1 MLSRASGTRPGIDLR
16 RDAARSRQTSCWR
29 IETCLYGLYAVP
41 RLHFVQE
48 PENYFALT
56 EQLETTGRGSPARG
70 APLLAEVV
78 RVTRCARR
86 GLHCWPHFPNQVS
99 TLDIARAR
107 GSIECGQAGG
117 AVAPAHRDRTQ
128 PALKAI
134 RNTATPRPTAA
145 WAISGARIENLCAAV
160 RSRSD
165 GWVLRDQLAFLAWSK
180 RSRTTF
186 PASRKVLES
195 LRI

>member
-1 MLSRASGTRPGIDLR
+1 VIWPLVFCWSPSLRADVVACFRHETQHRAPARCRPI
-16 RDAARSRQTSCWR
+16 TSTTCGR
-29 IETCLYGLYAVP
+29 VETCLYGLYAVP

-128 PALKAI
+128 PALKAHPQHGHA
-134 RNTATPRPTAA
+134 TADGGLGDQRRADRK
-145 WAISGARIENLCAAV
+145 SARRCAF
-160 RSRSD
+160 S
-165 GWVLRDQLAFLAWSK
+165 
-180 RSRTTF
+180 
-186 PASRKVLES
+186 
-195 LRI
+195 